1 MQEFV
6 AFSIVIVLLLA
17 GYWSLVIFPRQRTFK
32 KHNQYVRT
40 MQVGDEV
47 ITLGGIIGELTALD
61 PDSGIAYV
69 KIAEG
74 IEVKMLSVTLD
85 RPFIPEEVSISAR
98 IGVEPGIE
106 AQMERRGS

>member
-17 GYWSLVIFPRQRTFK
+17 GYWSLVIYPRQRTFK
-32 KHNQYVRT
+32 KHNQYVRA

-47 ITLGGIIGELTALD
+47 ITLGGIIGQLTALD
-61 PDSGIAYV
+61 AEAGIAYV

-74 IEVKMLSVTLD
+74 VEVKMLSISLD
-85 RPFIPEEVSISAR
+85 RPFEPEEVAVSAR
-98 IGVEPGIE
+98 IGIEPGAE
-106 AQMERRGS
+106 AQLERRGN